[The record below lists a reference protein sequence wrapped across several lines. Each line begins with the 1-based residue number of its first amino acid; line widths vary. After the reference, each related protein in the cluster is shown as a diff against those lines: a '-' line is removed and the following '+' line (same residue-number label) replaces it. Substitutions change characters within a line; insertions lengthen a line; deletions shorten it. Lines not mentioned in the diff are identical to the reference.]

1 MAHFCYNFIEF
12 NAKPYVQPKGWYQ
25 CYEIVI
31 FVIVLTNEKATGGQS
46 RGNPIVGTIDEM
58 FTALTFTI
66 QKWMQF

>member
-31 FVIVLTNEKATGGQS
+31 FVIVLTNEKTS
-46 RGNPIVGTIDEM
+46 VLRGKQCGYVKKIINKN
-58 FTALTFTI
+58 FLQLTSPGL
-66 QKWMQF
+66 